1 MKTTNVYKM
10 PPKGK
15 TNNPKGRPKG
25 VPNKVTTEIRSAL
38 KDLAD
43 NNLEKVQGW
52 LNSIAE
58 EDPKGALSMYLQLL
72 EYVQPKLSRTDV
84 KMESKTE
91 SNINIIN
98 LGSGKKDETTT

>member
-1 MKTTNVYKM
+1 LKTTNVYKM
-10 PPKGK
+10 PLKGK

-52 LNSIAE
+52 LDSIAE
-58 EDPKGALSMYLQLL
+58 EDPKGALGMYLQLL
-72 EYVQPKLSRTDV
+72 EYVQPKLSRTELAGD
-84 KMESKTE
+84 KENPLGIGIDMSKW
-91 SNINIIN
+91 
-98 LGSGKKDETTT
+98 K